1 MCFSASASFTASVLL
16 GALGIVSFIQVKQPK
31 LYFFNSIPLL
41 FSLQQAAEGCVWLY
55 QSHLAAQV
63 FLFFALVIWPTVI
76 PFSLLVL
83 ERNKKASLWLT
94 YFTLAGCGTSLLLLL
109 DIWLFRPEFMVDG
122 CHIMYTIHP
131 FLPIPGL
138 LLALMYC
145 LVTLMPFFISTY
157 AYMELIGMLL
167 WIACIVSYGV
177 FTLYFTSVWCFF
189 AALISSIIVII
200 TPK

>member
-1 MCFSASASFTASVLL
+1 MCFSASASFTASALL
-16 GALGIVSFIQVKQPK
+16 GALGIISFIKVKQPR
-31 LYFFNSIPLL
+31 LYFFNSIPVL

-55 QSHLAAQV
+55 QSHLAAQI

-94 YFTLAGCGTSLLLLL
+94 YFTVAGLGTSLLLLL

-122 CHIMYTIHP
+122 CHIVYRIHS
-131 FLPIPGL
+131 FLPIPAFIL
-138 LLALMYC
+138 VFMYC
-145 LVTLMPFFISTY
+145 VVALMPFFISTY
-157 AYMELIGMLL
+157 PYMELIGTLL
-167 WIACIVSYGV
+167 WAACLLSYAI